1 MGYDGEN
8 LYLGIDEPEP
18 VIVGKCA
25 YCREDIYEGTECFCC
40 NGVLVHTE
48 CFGDYVQDEYSES
61 ELAGALG
68 FEQKTA
74 QGGNMKVY
82 KGTDR
87 QMKCRGMQYTL
98 GETAVFDGEPHL
110 CRAGL
115 HACEQPIDVLNH
127 YTPNES
133 RYFEAEAEEVSAERE
148 SSDSKIVAKKM
159 TLKAEIGVPGLV
171 KAQIEYV
178 KNQIGFEDAIKRAN
192 AEKENHAT
200 GDQGAASATGNRGA
214 ASATGNRGAASAT
227 GYRGAASATG
237 DQGAASA
244 TSNLGAASATGNQGA
259 ASATGYRG
267 AASATGNR
275 GAASATGYQGAASA
289 TGDQGAASATGYQG
303 AASATGKAG
312 VALAAGYECKAM
324 GALGCA
330 ICCVERGEWDGE
342 TYPIIAVKAAIVDG
356 EKIKADTWY
365 CLKNGEFVEVE

>member
-1 MGYDGEN
+1 
-8 LYLGIDEPEP
+8 
-18 VIVGKCA
+18 
-25 YCREDIYEGTECFCC
+25 
-40 NGVLVHTE
+40 
-48 CFGDYVQDEYSES
+48 
-61 ELAGALG
+61 
-68 FEQKTA
+68 
-74 QGGNMKVY
+74 MKVY

-87 QMKCRGMQYTL
+87 QMKCRGMQYAL

-110 CRAGL
+110 CKAGL

-127 YTPNES
+127 YAPNAS
-133 RYFEAEAEEVSAERE
+133 RYFEADAEEVTDERE
-148 SSDSKIVAKKM
+148 SDDSKIVAKKM

-200 GDQGAASATGNRGA
+200 GNQGAASATGNQGAASATGNRGA
-214 ASATGNRGAASAT
+214 ASATGN
-227 GYRGAASATG
+227 
-237 DQGAASA
+237 
-244 TSNLGAASATGNQGA
+244 
-259 ASATGYRG
+259 
-267 AASATGNR
+267 
-275 GAASATGYQGAASA
+275 
-289 TGDQGAASATGYQG
+289 QGAASATGYQG

-342 TYPIIAVKAAIVDG
+342 AHPIIAVKAAIVDG

-365 CLKNGEFVEVE
+365 RLKNGEFEEVR

>member
-1 MGYDGEN
+1 
-8 LYLGIDEPEP
+8 
-18 VIVGKCA
+18 
-25 YCREDIYEGTECFCC
+25 
-40 NGVLVHTE
+40 
-48 CFGDYVQDEYSES
+48 
-61 ELAGALG
+61 
-68 FEQKTA
+68 
-74 QGGNMKVY
+74 MKVY

-87 QMKCRGMQYTL
+87 QMKCRGMQYAL

-110 CRAGL
+110 CKAGL

-127 YTPNES
+127 YAPNAS
-133 RYFEAEAEEVSAERE
+133 RYFEADAEEVTDERE
-148 SSDSKIVAKKM
+148 SDDSKIVAKKM

-200 GDQGAASATGNRGA
+200 GNQGAASATGYRGA

-244 TSNLGAASATGNQGA
+244 TGDQGAASATGN
-259 ASATGYRG
+259 
-267 AASATGNR
+267 
-275 GAASATGYQGAASA
+275 
-289 TGDQGAASATGYQG
+289 QGAASATGYQG

-342 TYPIIAVKAAIVDG
+342 AHPIIAVKAAIVDG

-365 CLKNGEFVEVE
+365 RLKNGEFEEVR

>member
-1 MGYDGEN
+1 
-8 LYLGIDEPEP
+8 
-18 VIVGKCA
+18 
-25 YCREDIYEGTECFCC
+25 
-40 NGVLVHTE
+40 
-48 CFGDYVQDEYSES
+48 
-61 ELAGALG
+61 
-68 FEQKTA
+68 
-74 QGGNMKVY
+74 MKVY
-82 KGTDR
+82 KGTDKD
-87 QMKCRGMQYTL
+87 MKCRGFQYKL

-110 CRAGL
+110 CEAGL

-127 YTPNES
+127 YAPNAS

-171 KAQIEYV
+171 KAQIEYI
-178 KNQIGFEDAIKRAN
+178 KSQIGFDDAIKRAN

-200 GDQGAASATGNRGA
+200 GYQ
-214 ASATGNRGAASAT
+214 
-227 GYRGAASATG
+227 GAASATG
-237 DQGAASA
+237 DQ
-244 TSNLGAASATGNQGA
+244 
-259 ASATGYRG
+259 G

-289 TGDQGAASATGYQG
+289 TGYRGAASATGDLGAASATGYQG

-312 VALAAGYECKAM
+312 VALAAGLECKAM

-356 EKIKADTWY
+356 EKIKAGTWY
-365 CLKNGEFVEVE
+365 QLKSGEFVEVE

>member
-1 MGYDGEN
+1 
-8 LYLGIDEPEP
+8 
-18 VIVGKCA
+18 
-25 YCREDIYEGTECFCC
+25 
-40 NGVLVHTE
+40 
-48 CFGDYVQDEYSES
+48 
-61 ELAGALG
+61 
-68 FEQKTA
+68 
-74 QGGNMKVY
+74 MKVY

-98 GETAVFDGEPHL
+98 GETAVYDGELSL
-110 CRAGL
+110 CNAGL

-133 RYFEAEAEEVSAERE
+133 RYFEAEAEDVSDERE
-148 SSDSKIVAKKM
+148 LLDSKIVAKKM
-159 TLKAEIGVPGLV
+159 TLKAEIGIPGLV
-171 KAQIEYV
+171 KAQVEYV
-178 KNQIGFEDAIKRAN
+178 KNQIGFDDAIKRAN

-200 GDQGAASATGNRGA
+200 GYRGAASATGYRGAASATGNQGAASATGDLGAASATGDLGA

-237 DQGAASA
+237 
-244 TSNLGAASATGNQGA
+244 
-259 ASATGYRG
+259 Y
-267 AASATGNR
+267 R

-289 TGDQGAASATGYQG
+289 TGDLGAASATGYRG

-330 ICCVERGEWDGE
+330 ICCVERGEWDGN

-356 EKIKADTWY
+356 EKIKADTCY
-365 CLKNGEFVEVE
+365 QLKNGEFVEAE

>member
-1 MGYDGEN
+1 
-8 LYLGIDEPEP
+8 
-18 VIVGKCA
+18 
-25 YCREDIYEGTECFCC
+25 
-40 NGVLVHTE
+40 
-48 CFGDYVQDEYSES
+48 
-61 ELAGALG
+61 
-68 FEQKTA
+68 
-74 QGGNMKVY
+74 
-82 KGTDR
+82 
-87 QMKCRGMQYTL
+87 MKCHGMQYTL

-127 YTPNES
+127 YAPNAS
-133 RYFEAEAEEVSAERE
+133 RYFEADAEEVTDERE
-148 SSDSKIVAKKM
+148 SDDSKIVAKKM

-200 GDQGAASATGNRGA
+200 GNQGA

-237 DQGAASA
+237 D
-244 TSNLGAASATGNQGA
+244 
-259 ASATGYRG
+259 
-267 AASATGNR
+267 R

-289 TGDQGAASATGYQG
+289 TGYQGAASATGDQG

-342 TYPIIAVKAAIVDG
+342 AHPIIAVKAAIVDG

-365 CLKNGEFVEVE
+365 RLKNGEFEEVR

>member
-1 MGYDGEN
+1 
-8 LYLGIDEPEP
+8 
-18 VIVGKCA
+18 
-25 YCREDIYEGTECFCC
+25 
-40 NGVLVHTE
+40 
-48 CFGDYVQDEYSES
+48 
-61 ELAGALG
+61 
-68 FEQKTA
+68 
-74 QGGNMKVY
+74 MKVY
-82 KGTDR
+82 KGTDKD
-87 QMKCRGMQYTL
+87 MKCRGFQYKL

-110 CRAGL
+110 CKAGL

-178 KNQIGFEDAIKRAN
+178 KSQIGFDDAIKRAN

-200 GDQGAASATGNRGA
+200 G
-214 ASATGNRGAASAT
+214 
-227 GYRGAASATG
+227 YRGAASATG
-237 DQGAASA
+237 D
-244 TSNLGAASATGNQGA
+244 
-259 ASATGYRG
+259 
-267 AASATGNR
+267 
-275 GAASATGYQGAASA
+275 
-289 TGDQGAASATGYQG
+289 QG

-330 ICCVERGEWDGE
+330 ICCVERGKWDGE
-342 TYPIIAVKAAIVDG
+342 AHPIIAAKAAIVDG

-365 CLKNGEFVEVE
+365 QLKNGEFVEVE

>member
-1 MGYDGEN
+1 M
-8 LYLGIDEPEP
+8 
-18 VIVGKCA
+18 
-25 YCREDIYEGTECFCC
+25 R
-40 NGVLVHTE
+40 
-48 CFGDYVQDEYSES
+48 
-61 ELAGALG
+61 
-68 FEQKTA
+68 
-74 QGGNMKVY
+74 VY

-110 CRAGL
+110 CKAGL

-148 SSDSKIVAKKM
+148 SSDSKIVARKM

-178 KNQIGFEDAIKRAN
+178 KSQIGFDDAIKRAN

-200 GDQGAASATGNRGA
+200 GDQGAASATG
-214 ASATGNRGAASAT
+214 
-227 GYRGAASATG
+227 YR
-237 DQGAASA
+237 
-244 TSNLGAASATGNQGA
+244 
-259 ASATGYRG
+259 
-267 AASATGNR
+267 
-275 GAASATGYQGAASA
+275 
-289 TGDQGAASATGYQG
+289 G

-312 VALAAGYECKAM
+312 VALAAGCECKAM

-330 ICCVERGEWDGE
+330 ICCVERGEWNKE

-365 CLKNGEFVEVE
+365 RLRNGEFVEVE

>member
-1 MGYDGEN
+1 
-8 LYLGIDEPEP
+8 
-18 VIVGKCA
+18 
-25 YCREDIYEGTECFCC
+25 
-40 NGVLVHTE
+40 
-48 CFGDYVQDEYSES
+48 
-61 ELAGALG
+61 
-68 FEQKTA
+68 
-74 QGGNMKVY
+74 MKVY

-98 GETAVFDGEPHL
+98 GETAVFDGEPNL
-110 CRAGL
+110 CKAGL

-127 YTPNES
+127 YAPNAS

-171 KAQIEYV
+171 KAQIEYI

-192 AEKENHAT
+192 AGKKNH
-200 GDQGAASATGNRGA
+200 
-214 ASATGNRGAASAT
+214 
-227 GYRGAASATG
+227 
-237 DQGAASA
+237 
-244 TSNLGAASATGNQGA
+244 ATGNQGA
-259 ASATGYRG
+259 ASATGD
-267 AASATGNR
+267 R

-289 TGDQGAASATGYQG
+289 TGNQGAASATGDQG

-342 TYPIIAVKAAIVDG
+342 TYPIVAVKAAIVDG

-365 CLKNGEFVEVE
+365 CLKNGEFVEAE